1 MNYFQKYLFLPKDLY
16 STFLLKSNMR
26 KELLILSFC
35 FILIYSCGPSDNPYD
50 NLDYRSGTQGLE
62 VVFATD
68 APPSKVYSGSFLNMV
83 LEVKNKGAF
92 NIENTNAKVYL
103 TGYDPTAIKFE
114 GFDNKNKYKKITG
127 HAIVKISGK
136 ELSLIVNSIKTII
149 NNLQSLNNQNIAEY
163 SQILN
168 NFENIKAEY
177 DKKEKAIN
185 IAKKLRRK

>member
-1 MNYFQKYLFLPKDLY
+1 MN
-16 STFLLKSNMR
+16 SVN
-26 KELLILSFC
+26 
-35 FILIYSCGPSDNPYD
+35 
-50 NLDYRSGTQGLE
+50 
-62 VVFATD
+62 
-68 APPSKVYSGSFLNMV
+68 
-83 LEVKNKGAF
+83 
-92 NIENTNAKVYL
+92 
-103 TGYDPTAIKFE
+103 
-114 GFDNKNKYKKITG
+114 NKNKYKKITG